1 MPELKVFLSNFSK
14 KSNSTKLPP
23 ADVTQIEF
31 TGVLREGTSVLA
43 PVIGFDF
50 GAGGTQIN
58 MFGTHGATYA
68 VITETFFRSY
78 FINNWTYQD
87 GLWWASMTVDVLG
100 TYRANI
106 GAMSAYI
113 LRASNALAWN
123 LNAKDGTYPAV
134 GGTNYSYQYVLNPW
148 YDPTTATQPGYLI
161 GVMNNDES
169 ITMQRGG
176 VKYYLMSDAEMRALI
191 SYMMGDVNY
200 LNISAEDVS
209 ESVAKILLN
218 PSQYIVSIKWFPD
231 YTFLFNQLASGNK
244 IDFNFGWWTLTG
256 VKNSTTKNNVTR
268 LTKNWIISV
277 PKHPMAATYK
287 YTQLEPYSHYILHIP
302 PWGDIGIDSS
312 LLYDLDS
319 ISVSVHI
326 DPTLTYAELEIQSTD
341 GNYHPMARYEGTIG
355 VEVPLTTIQTQGD
368 VTKQLELAL
377 GQAGSQILNSS
388 GMQRFAAG
396 ARETAAEIMSKATSI
411 GSFGLLNQPAEAFSS
426 RMISATEL
434 GSTVLDSVMS
444 GQINASSSG
453 CVDASMVYYDNGY
466 LRLDYLDMAAT
477 SDATFGRPSLQF
489 KQISEIPGYIQTA
502 NPHFAVP
509 TATDSENAAIVRYMQ
524 GGFWYE

>member
-23 ADVTQIEF
+23 ADVAQIEF

-169 ITMQRGG
+169 VTMQRGG

-268 LTKNWIISV
+268 LTKNWVISV

-287 YTQLEPYSHYILHIP
+287 YTQLEPYSHYVLHIP

-312 LLYDLDS
+312 LLYDLDTV
-319 ISVSVHI
+319 SVSVHI

-341 GNYHPMARYEGTIG
+341 GNYHPMARYEGSVG
-355 VEVPLTTIQTQGD
+355 VEVPLTTIQMQGGAY
-368 VTKQLELAL
+368 KQLTGAL
-377 GQAGSQILNSS
+377 KETVSQGLNS
-388 GMQRFAAG
+388 GGFKRFVAG
-396 ARETAAEIMSKATSI
+396 ARQTAAEIFSKATAI
-411 GSFGLLNQPAEAFSS
+411 GSFGLLTPSAETIEANMLSP
-426 RMISATEL
+426 TETA
-434 GSTVLDSVMS
+434 SNVLDSTLAAQVT
-444 GQINASSSG
+444 ASSSG

-489 KQISEIPGYIQTA
+489 KQISTIPGYIQTA